1 MNISIIG
8 TDFVGIVI
16 GTCFA
21 ETGNN
26 VKLVDIGHEKYKGL
40 RDKRSPLHEPGLVD
54 LIIKNFKEGRL
65 VFTNDIYQA
74 VKDSFV
80 VFITTGLLVDGDG
93 SVDTTPIFN
102 VSRLIGKSLDDYKI
116 IVTVRTLS
124 LGTTELVRDIIKA
137 FTDVEFDV
145 VSNPVFLKEGS
156 AIEDFMN
163 QNMMVIGADNPSA
176 EKIIKDLY
184 EPLVRSSDGF
194 ISVPIRV
201 AELTKHSDIEYLK
214 RGVVNESD
222 GRSALALEA
231 EL

>member
-1 MNISIIG
+1 MNISVIG
-8 TDFVGIVI
+8 TDFVGIVV

-40 RDKRSPLHEPGLVD
+40 RDRRSPLNEPGLVD

-65 VFTNDIYQA
+65 VFTNDIHQA

-80 VFITTGLLVDGDG
+80 VFMTTGLPVDGDC
-93 SVDTTPIFN
+93 SLDTTPIFR
-102 VSRLIGKSLDDYKI
+102 VSRSIGKSLDDYKI
-116 IVTVRTLS
+116 IITSSTSS
-124 LGTTELVRDIIKA
+124 LGTTELVRDIMKA

-145 VSNPVFLKEGS
+145 VSNPVFLKDGS

-163 QNMMVIGADNPSA
+163 QDTLVIGTDNPSA
-176 EKIIKDLY
+176 EKLIKDLY
-184 EPLVRSSDGF
+184 APFVRSSDGF

-201 AELTKHSDIEYLK
+201 AELTKHSDIKYLK
-214 RGVVNESD
+214 RGVVNESN
-222 GRSALALEA
+222 RKSASASGG
-231 EL
+231 

>member
-1 MNISIIG
+1 MNISVIG

-40 RDKRSPLHEPGLVD
+40 RDRRSPLHEPGLVD

-65 VFTNDIYQA
+65 VFTNDIHQA

-80 VFITTGLLVDGDG
+80 VFMTTGLPVDGDG
-93 SVDTTPIFN
+93 SLDTTSIFR
-102 VSRLIGKSLDDYKI
+102 VSRSIGKSLDDYKI
-116 IVTVRTLS
+116 IITSSTS
-124 LGTTELVRDIIKA
+124 ALGTTELVRDIMKA

-145 VSNPVFLKEGS
+145 VSNPVFLKDGS

-163 QNMMVIGADNPSA
+163 QDTLVIGTDNPSA
-176 EKIIKDLY
+176 EKLIKDLY
-184 EPLVRSSDGF
+184 APFVRSSDGF

-201 AELTKHSDIEYLK
+201 AELTKHSDIKYLK
-214 RGVVNESD
+214 RGVVNESN
-222 GRSALALEA
+222 RKSASASGG
-231 EL
+231 

>member
-8 TDFVGIVI
+8 TNFVGIVV

-21 ETGNN
+21 ECGNN
-26 VKLVDIGHEKYKGL
+26 VRLVDIGHEKYEEL
-40 RDKRSPLHEPGLVD
+40 RDRRSPLHEPGLVD

-65 VFTNDIYQA
+65 VFTNDIHQA

-80 VFITTGLLVDGDG
+80 IFITIGILADGDG
-93 SVDTTPIFN
+93 SVDTTPIFK

-116 IVTVRTLS
+116 IVTASTLS
-124 LGTTELVRDIIKA
+124 LGTTELVRDIIIA
-137 FTDVEFDV
+137 FTDVAFDV
-145 VSNPVFLKEGS
+145 ASTPVFLKEGS

-163 QNMMVIGADNPSA
+163 QNMLVIGADKASVEN
-176 EKIIKDLY
+176 IIKELY
-184 EPLVRSSDGF
+184 SPLVRSSDGI

-214 RGVVNESD
+214 KGVVNESNRESLSSL
-222 GRSALALEA
+222 GG
-231 EL
+231 

>member
-1 MNISIIG
+1 MNISVIG
-8 TDFVGIVI
+8 TDFVGIVV

-40 RDKRSPLHEPGLVD
+40 RDRRSPLHEPGLVD

-65 VFTNDIYQA
+65 VFTNDIHQA

-80 VFITTGLLVDGDG
+80 VFMTTGLPVDGDG
-93 SVDTTPIFN
+93 SLDTTPIFR
-102 VSRLIGKSLDDYKI
+102 VSRSIGKSLDDYKI
-116 IVTVRTLS
+116 IITSSTS
-124 LGTTELVRDIIKA
+124 ALGTTDLVRDIMKA

-145 VSNPVFLKEGS
+145 VSNPVFLKDGS

-163 QNMMVIGADNPSA
+163 QDTLVIGTDNPSA
-176 EKIIKDLY
+176 EKLIKDLY
-184 EPLVRSSDGF
+184 APFVRSSDGF

-201 AELTKHSDIEYLK
+201 AELTKHSDIKYLK
-214 RGVVNESD
+214 RGVVNESN
-222 GRSALALEA
+222 RKSAS
-231 EL
+231 ELGG